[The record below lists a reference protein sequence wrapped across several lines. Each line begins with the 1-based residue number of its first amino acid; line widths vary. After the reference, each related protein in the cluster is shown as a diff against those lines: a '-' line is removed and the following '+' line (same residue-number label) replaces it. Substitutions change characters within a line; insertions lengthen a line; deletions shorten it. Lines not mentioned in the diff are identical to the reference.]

1 MSRYKS
7 DPNISEYESPRCCTK
22 VLHYTWKT
30 ITCLFSHVFLISMV
44 VSYCVL
50 GAFTF
55 EALEVKNEREVK
67 IGVPLIRQNVT
78 RHLWN
83 FTQEMKALDQTKF
96 TIGAT
101 QYLKDF
107 EKSLL
112 DKMNKEGWNGEE
124 NLEKVQWTRTGA
136 LFYSIIVITT
146 IGYGHISPKTSWGKV
161 VTIFYAILGIP
172 LMLLC
177 LSNIG
182 DVMASSF
189 RFLYWR
195 VCCYMCQ
202 KKPKR
207 LKRGK
212 SVRSESRG
220 PRPRYG
226 SFRDRRYTKTP
237 RPFEKRFGELGGPH
251 SHSDTEL
258 RYLDSVSP
266 RNLTLPRTR
275 TSRFQRNDDKE
286 RKVSRT
292 STVSSPNPQNHT
304 PNTPRGY
311 SLDRK
316 RPTRDVVIEMD
327 PMLLDN
333 TPILFNKYV
342 VGKDGG
348 FTRMIPGKGIT
359 PRQMESEKRALS
371 MPPGR
376 RSRSMTRT
384 RKYLEPPGGSSSDE
398 EDLDSLKDGRTSPR
412 SRPRKSTPLRRTGSP
427 NRSGRSARSRSP
439 MPPMNPSPRMMT
451 PLGYGLRSPRYV
463 DDDSDIDFYYS
474 DDPYDVG
481 KPRIRPV
488 PIWLCVFLVVSYI
501 LAGAYLF
508 MTWEGWE
515 YLDSAYFCFITLTTI
530 GFGDLVP
537 AKEVSRDND
546 RAAISIALCSLY
558 LLFGISLLA
567 MSFNLV
573 QEEVI
578 SNVKSVAKSLG
589 IIKSDSDD
597 EHEDD

>member
-7 DPNISEYESPRCCTK
+7 DPEIADYEATKCCTSF
-22 VLHYTWKT
+22 LHYTWKT
-30 ITCLFSHVFLISMV
+30 ITCLFSHVTLVSMV

-55 EALEVKNEREVK
+55 EALEVENEKQIKRGIYKIRE
-67 IGVPLIRQNVT
+67 NVT
-78 RHLWN
+78 HHLWN
-83 FTQEMKALDQTKF
+83 FTQEMRALDQKNFTK
-96 TIGAT
+96 GAMK
-101 QYLKDF
+101 YLMAF
-107 EKSLL
+107 EHSLL
-112 DKMNKEGWNGEE
+112 DKMNKEGWDGEE
-124 NLEKVQWTRTGA
+124 DPDKVQWTRTGA

-146 IGYGHISPKTSWGKV
+146 IGYGHISPKTTWGKV

-182 DVMASSF
+182 DIMASSF

-202 KKPKR
+202 KKPKKM
-207 LKRGK
+207 KRGK
-212 SVRSESRG
+212 SLKGSSRFERGYSRSFKGQRYTG
-220 PRPRYG
+220 PPRAYLKRYG
-226 SFRDRRYTKTP
+226 D
-237 RPFEKRFGELGGPH
+237 LGGPI

-258 RYLDSVSP
+258 RYLDEIPSRSLSFP
-266 RNLTLPRTR
+266 RSR
-275 TSRFQRNDDKE
+275 TSRYMKHDEKE
-286 RKVSRT
+286 RKISRT
-292 STVSSPNPQNHT
+292 STISNHNPQNHI
-304 PNTPRGY
+304 PPLRGY

-316 RPTRDVVIEMD
+316 KSVKETAIELD

-348 FTRMIPGKGIT
+348 FTRTIPGKGIT
-359 PRQMESEKRALS
+359 PRQTEIDKRFANLS
-371 MPPGR
+371 TSRSCKSRP
-376 RSRSMTRT
+376 RSRNF
-384 RKYLEPPGGSSSDE
+384 LEPPGIPSSSDE
-398 EDLDSLKDGRTSPR
+398 EDLDSIKDDRTL
-412 SRPRKSTPLRRTGSP
+412 SRPRKPTPSRRG
-427 NRSGRSARSRSP
+427 RSRSP
-439 MPPMNPSPRMMT
+439 NTTVKSPSPRMMT
-451 PLGYGLRSPRYV
+451 PLGYGLRTRNV
-463 DDDSDIDFYYS
+463 EEDTDDDYYYS
-474 DDPYDVG
+474 DDPYDSG

-508 MTWEGWE
+508 MTWEEWE
-515 YLDSAYFCFITLTTI
+515 YLDAAYFCFITLTTI

-537 AKEVSRDND
+537 AKEVSRSDK
-546 RAAISIALCSLY
+546 ATISIALCSLY

-578 SNVKSVAKSLG
+578 ANVKSVAKKLG

-597 EHEDD
+597 EEDD